1 MVTSLLIFPL
11 ANWLVIQPASLWVIF
26 CPAHPLYNC
35 QSIPA
40 KSVSQLAWFK
50 CWTAL
55 CRSLSLFV
63 CQCLLFFGS
72 FFLGLPRTGVE
83 SVYMASHVARIIIYQ
98 ATRQQFAGLTRSQKP
113 SSNLLEPPT
122 CPTHKS
128 RRRFLVAVATI
139 FSHSFTR
146 FFFFW
151 SPAFPSV
158 LYCCCRRLS
167 WTFDIDV
174 QEYSGQHFEEIII
187 IWW

>member
-11 ANWLVIQPASLWVIF
+11 ANWLVIQPASLWVFFI
-26 CPAHPLYNC
+26 PAHPLYNC

-146 FFFFW
+146 FFFFFGLLRFLRFFIVVVD
-151 SPAFPSV
+151 AY
-158 LYCCCRRLS
+158 LGRLTLMCRSTVVNISRR
-167 WTFDIDV
+167 
-174 QEYSGQHFEEIII
+174 
-187 IWW
+187 